1 VGIRDSHTRDA
12 QAGVQL
18 KSKATVSER
27 RVHVTLDDGQTAEGC
42 VANFAQEMLKE
53 QLPLSVE

>member
-1 VGIRDSHTRDA
+1 M
-12 QAGVQL
+12 
-18 KSKATVSER
+18 
-27 RVHVTLDDGQTAEGC
+27 TAEKAERFDLWDLRPRFSGSYATGAFRGC